1 MALRKKM
8 VQAVAANPSARPRHE
23 VLNVALYIEKKK
35 TSFMEFYQ
43 DGWWQSVEDYFTEKA
58 SPDIKKKYRT
68 FAAKKNWIKD
78 DRGKEGVVI
87 IEDDKR
93 RKVRVGT
100 NCSTSSVKTSEHE
113 TRQTRD
119 EHFEKE
125 SAGLLN
131 VKFNTQDGRAKEAEA
146 LGQDPT
152 PEEQEADQQPDTDK
166 IESDSDSDDG
176 WNFNP
181 KDQEEIPNAKRARA
195 PRAKQETAGKRT
207 GSAGAAKLLQGK
219 QLLDT
224 LSSMTALGMWDGTI
238 KEKDVSNRL
247 QKARQLSEFLE
258 QEGSDEHVSVAK
270 SLATSAN
277 TIEETANTLEA
288 VQFTKPCVEL
298 QNVDGPLLD
307 RLCNLPAD
315 CLTAVLTSA
324 SRKLVEDKGLLK

>member
-1 MALRKKM
+1 M
-8 VQAVAANPSARPRHE
+8 
-23 VLNVALYIEKKK
+23 
-35 TSFMEFYQ
+35 
-43 DGWWQSVEDYFTEKA
+43 
-58 SPDIKKKYRT
+58 
-68 FAAKKNWIKD
+68 
-78 DRGKEGVVI
+78 
-87 IEDDKR
+87 
-93 RKVRVGT
+93 
-100 NCSTSSVKTSEHE
+100 
-113 TRQTRD
+113 
-119 EHFEKE
+119 
-125 SAGLLN
+125 
-131 VKFNTQDGRAKEAEA
+131 
-146 LGQDPT
+146 
-152 PEEQEADQQPDTDK
+152 
-166 IESDSDSDDG
+166 
-176 WNFNP
+176 
-181 KDQEEIPNAKRARA
+181 
-195 PRAKQETAGKRT
+195 
-207 GSAGAAKLLQGK
+207 QGK

-324 SRKLVEDKGLLK
+324 SRKLVEDKGLLKVQP